1 MQGVFSAP
9 IAEFL
14 KFETVRVV
22 AAALL
27 AGIVTLLAFGASEVN
42 HHANFFLCH
51 DSILKRRKPAASA
64 GLTAVYATLNTVG
77 VV

>member
-9 IAEFL
+9 IAKL
-14 KFETVRVV
+14 LDFETVGVV

-27 AGIVTLLAFGASEVN
+27 AGIVTLFAVGASEVN

-51 DSILKRRKPAASA
+51 DSILSVENQQPAH
-64 GLTAVYATLNTVG
+64 G
-77 VV
+77 